1 MSPSSPSFAHPRTAR
16 LLRPDD
22 FGALRRCG
30 KRVSSRHFQCEYR
43 PNEAQTA
50 RLGMAVS
57 RRVSKLAVVRN
68 RIRRQIRE
76 SFRLRRPGLPACD
89 ILIIART
96 STADL
101 ANAVLRE
108 ELEHLWRKLIAQAAS
123 EAARAAQ
130 GPSAPGLLNAAEP
143 PGTMRDRVRSV

>member
-1 MSPSSPSFAHPRTAR
+1 MSSSSPGLPYPRAAR

-22 FGALRRCG
+22 FAALRRTG
-30 KRVSSRHFQCEYR
+30 KRVALKHFHCEFR
-43 PNEAQTA
+43 PNAGATA

-89 ILIIART
+89 VLVIARV
-96 STADL
+96 STAEL
-101 ANAVLRE
+101 SNAALRE
-108 ELEHLWRKLIAQAAS
+108 ELDQLWRKLS
-123 EAARAAQ
+123 ARAADS
-130 GPSAPGLLNAAEP
+130 SAAELLNAAEA
-143 PGTMRDRVRSV
+143 PGTMRDRL